1 MRACYSGV
9 KRIVPFAACLML
21 GLSRLSAATLV
32 QLSLTDMVG
41 QSTAIEHAKV
51 LNSWAAFSGPGIF
64 THYKLQVSELL
75 KGTAVTE
82 IVVFGGDANGVR
94 QVYSGSPQFTAGD
107 DYVFFLWTNKAG
119 LTHIVGMTQGLFAVA
134 RDGSANPSVTRSA
147 SHERMLDAKTG
158 RDVKDQPLAMK
169 LGDLKARISTALAAA
184 KAVR

>member
-1 MRACYSGV
+1 MRACYSRV
-9 KRIVPFAACLML
+9 KRFVPLAACLIL

-32 QLSLTDMVG
+32 QLSLADMIG

-51 LNSWAAFSGPGIF
+51 LSSWAAFSGPAIF
-64 THYKLQVSELL
+64 THYKLQVGERL

-82 IVVFGGDANGVR
+82 IVVFGGVSNGVR
-94 QVYSGSPQFTAGD
+94 QVYAGTPQLKAGE

-134 RDGSANPSVTRSA
+134 QDGSADPGVTRSA
-147 SHERMLDAKTG
+147 THERMLDPQTG
-158 RDVKDQPLAMK
+158 RDVKDQALEMK
-169 LGDLKARISTALAAA
+169 LSDLRTRIASGLAGT